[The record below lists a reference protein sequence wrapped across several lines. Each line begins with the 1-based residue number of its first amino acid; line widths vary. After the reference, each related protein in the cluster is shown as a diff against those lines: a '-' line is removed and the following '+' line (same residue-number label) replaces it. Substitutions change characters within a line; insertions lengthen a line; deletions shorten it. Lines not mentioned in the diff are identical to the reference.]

1 MTWMPTT
8 CDVRMAFERHMIRES
23 EPDPILSDAFDRWL
37 AAHASAAFDRWL
49 AAHDIEVATK
59 AVKGAAARPIESMAR
74 IRVEPDAGD
83 DAPPC
88 LDLTCPCG
96 GWAHQCD
103 AYNTQAGPRQS
114 LPGVRCPSCDRFW
127 RLDLEGVGIEA
138 EYETFD

>member
-8 CDVRMAFERHMIRES
+8 YDVRMAFARHMIRET
-23 EPDPILSDAFDRWL
+23 ELDPIL
-37 AAHASAAFDRWL
+37 SAAFDRWL
-49 AAHDIEVATK
+49 AAHDIEVATM
-59 AVKGAAARPIESMAR
+59 ARMWTASESARPIEPMAR

-114 LPGVRCPSCDRFW
+114 LPGVRCPSCGRFW